1 MATAQ
6 CCNDVTKFKLPCIL
20 AYRTNCL
27 VQNKTAISLF
37 QPTLLSNLAWH
48 GFVKWS
54 LAGHLAFW
62 EMLKIVH
69 SRKQKPGFNSNNV
82 AAFSEA

>member
-20 AYRTNCL
+20 ACRTNCL
-27 VQNKTAISLF
+27 VQIKTAISLF

-54 LAGHLAFW
+54 LAEHLLGNAKNCPF
-62 EMLKIVH
+62 L
-69 SRKQKPGFNSNNV
+69 
-82 AAFSEA
+82 EAQTWL